1 MHRERLKEVALVFA
15 LAIIFGI
22 MSMYFAD
29 QTSAATDTDKTATQK
44 IKEEG
49 TDVARTIQNYTVK
62 QRDEAVRKAKEALAD
77 LDTRIDRMES
87 RFDKKW
93 NQMDESAREKAR
105 ATMHSLRKQRT
116 EVAEWYGSLK
126 HSSAAAWKDVKKG
139 FSKSYEN
146 LKATFMKAE
155 REY

>member
-1 MHRERLKEVALVFA
+1 MHRERLKEAALAFA
-15 LAIIFGI
+15 LAIFFGVMP
-22 MSMYFAD
+22 MSFAD

-49 TDVARTIQNYTVK
+49 TDFARTIKSYTVK
-62 QRDEAVRKAKEALAD
+62 QRDEAVKKAKEALTD
-77 LDTRIDRMES
+77 IDTRIDRMES

-105 ATMHSLRKQRT
+105 ATMRSLRNQRT
-116 EVAEWYGSLK
+116 DVAEWYGSLK
-126 HSSAAAWKDVKKG
+126 HSSATAWKDVKKG
-139 FSKSYEN
+139 FSKSYED
-146 LKATFMKAE
+146 LKAAFMKAE

>member
-1 MHRERLKEVALVFA
+1 MHRKRLKEGALVFA
-15 LAIIFGI
+15 LAIFFGI
-22 MSMYFAD
+22 TSMSFAD
-29 QTSAATDTDKTATQK
+29 QTSAATDTDKTATEK
-44 IKEEG
+44 IREEG
-49 TDVARTIQNYTVK
+49 TDVARTIKSYTVK

-77 LDTRIDRMES
+77 IDTRIDRMES

-93 NQMDESAREKAR
+93 NQMDESARVKAR
-105 ATMHSLRKQRT
+105 ATMRSLRHQRT

-139 FSKSYEN
+139 FSKSYED
-146 LKATFMKAE
+146 LKAAFMKAE